1 MKRNLIKY
9 LFIGLTVLT
18 LTGCGS
24 IVDDSLADRDEYD
37 VEEDDDDEDEDDEEK
52 EDEDE
57 EVTEEKTSESKL
69 ILSRDMTSDIFY
81 VVDESGENIDQITR
95 KDLAENISAS
105 DSKLYR
111 VDAQEQYLQSAL
123 ACEGDGFFFF
133 KDSNYYDETGEYI
146 YLVYAVSADDH
157 KLYPIWEDRD
167 NHYIE
172 ACDYY
177 DGCLYVDYNLGYDY
191 DTDRTL
197 GVKEVCYE
205 YDPSS
210 DSFKEKESEYASVIE
225 EINSKG
231 IRILGSRCA
240 GWDNVD
246 SYTRDFKECGYVLAN
261 TGEGYA
267 VINEKGISLD
277 IPGTENVYISFY
289 APGYIF
295 YDDSNYDGNRATVYV
310 YDINA
315 GNEKAIASDVESTVF
330 LGRDGSKMYYLT
342 GSYEEYGITHNRIYA
357 YNTENG
363 ENNLVYETK
372 SVPGVGLAYPGAEG
386 FKVSND
392 RIYMVD
398 FEDGDLKWFSADVSD
413 GKAEFKD
420 IYCLEQH
427 VDLFDYGT
435 VTYAS
440 YSHACP
446 NCGTLLDLR
455 YAECFVLDDKY
466 SDHADTINAYMYE
479 NMITF
484 VDDNTLEA
492 EGYIGSECA
501 DHQANPTWYRVTDDW
516 TVSGVGIIDD
526 KYLTVNMGGY
536 WYGGGAHGYPSRNQ
550 YLFDLETGE
559 EKSIGDFYTGT
570 EKQFKELVAEKTR
583 DYYLSL
589 DPNSNPFYTDDED
602 IIYSDAYENVYLEDG
617 NIEYLEDG
625 IIYYYPPYLMG
636 PYAAGYIDI
645 FIPYSE
651 LLGRASL

>member
-1 MKRNLIKY
+1 MKRKLIKY
-9 LFIGLTVLT
+9 LFLGLTVLT
-18 LTGCGS
+18 LAGCGS

-37 VEEDDDDEDEDDEEK
+37 IEEDV

-57 EVTEEKTSESKL
+57 EDEDDGEVKPEEKSSEEKVL
-69 ILSRDMTSDIFY
+69 LSRDSTSEIFY
-81 VVDESGENIDQITR
+81 VVDESGENIDQYTR
-95 KDLAENISAS
+95 QELSENISAS
-105 DSKLYR
+105 DSRLYR
-111 VDAQEQYLQSAL
+111 VNAEEQYLQSAL

-133 KDSNYYDETGEYI
+133 KDSNYSDESGEYI
-146 YLVYAVSADDH
+146 YLVYAVSGDDH
-157 KLYPIWEDRD
+157 KLYPIWEDRE

-191 DTDRTL
+191 DSDKTL

-210 DSFKEKESEYASVIE
+210 DSFVEKESEYASVIE

-246 SYTRDFKECGYVLAN
+246 CYTRDFKECGYILGS
-261 TGEGYA
+261 TGSGYA

-277 IPGTENVYISFY
+277 IEGTENVYISFF
-289 APGYIF
+289 APGYLF
-295 YDDSNYDGNRATVYV
+295 YDDSNYDTGRANVYV
-310 YDINA
+310 YDIAA
-315 GNEKAIASDVESTVF
+315 GSAKTIASDVESTVF

-342 GSYEEYGITHNRIYA
+342 GSYEEYGIAHNRIYS

-363 ENNLVYETK
+363 ANDLVYEAK
-372 SVPGVGLAYPGAEG
+372 SVPGVSLAYPGAEG
-386 FKVSND
+386 FRVADD
-392 RIYMVD
+392 RIYMID
-398 FEDGDLKWFSADVSD
+398 FKDGDLKWFCADVSD
-413 GKAEFKD
+413 GNADFKD
-420 IYCLEQH
+420 ISCPEQH

-435 VTYAS
+435 VEYAS
-440 YSHACP
+440 YSYACP
-446 NCGTLLDLR
+446 KCGTILNQR

-466 SDHADTINAYMYE
+466 SENADVINQYMHE
-479 NMITF
+479 N
-484 VDDNTLEA
+484 LEA
-492 EGYIGSECA
+492 FVGDNFLESSDYYETECA

-516 TVSGVGIIDD
+516 NVSSVGFIDD
-526 KYLTVNMGGY
+526 KYLTVEMSGY

-550 YLFDLETGE
+550 YLFDIETGE

-570 EKQFKELVAEKTR
+570 EKDFKTLVAEKTR
-583 DYYLSL
+583 DYFLSL
-589 DPNSNPFYTDDED
+589 DQYENPFYTDDED
-602 IIYSDAYENVYLEDG
+602 IIYSDAYDNVYLDDG
-617 NIEYLEDG
+617 NIEYLYNG

-636 PYAAGYIDI
+636 PYATGYIDI

-651 LLGRASL
+651 LLGRANL

>member
-1 MKRNLIKY
+1 MKRKLIKY
-9 LFIGLTVLT
+9 LFLGLTVLT
-18 LTGCGS
+18 LAGCGS

-37 VEEDDDDEDEDDEEK
+37 VEEDDEDEDEDDE
-52 EDEDE
+52 DDG
-57 EVTEEKTSESKL
+57 EVKPEEKSSEEKVL
-69 ILSRDMTSDIFY
+69 LSRDSTSEIFY
-81 VVDESGENIDQITR
+81 VVDESGENIDQYTR

-111 VDAQEQYLQSAL
+111 VNAEEQYLQSAL

-133 KDSNYYDETGEYI
+133 KDSNYSDETGEYI

-157 KLYPIWEDRD
+157 KLYPIWEDRE

-177 DGCLYVDYNLGYDY
+177 DGRLYVDNNLGYDY
-191 DTDRTL
+191 DANVTL

-231 IRILGSRCA
+231 IRIIGSRCA

-246 SYTRDFKECGYVLAN
+246 CYTRDFKECGYILGS
-261 TGEGYA
+261 TGNGYS
-267 VINEKGISLD
+267 VINEKGISRD
-277 IPGTENVYISFY
+277 IEGTDNVYISFY
-289 APGYIF
+289 APGYLF
-295 YDDSNYDGNRATVYV
+295 YDDSNYDTYRANVYV
-310 YDINA
+310 YDIA
-315 GNEKAIASDVESTVF
+315 EGSAKTIASDVESTIF
-330 LGRDGSKMYYLT
+330 LGRDGSKMYYLV
-342 GSYEEYGITHNRIYA
+342 GSYEEYGIAHNRIYS
-357 YNTENG
+357 YDTENG
-363 ENNLVYETK
+363 ANELVYETR
-372 SVPGVGLAYPGAEG
+372 SVPGVSLAYPGAEG
-386 FKVSND
+386 FRVADDK
-392 RIYMVD
+392 IYVVD
-398 FEDGDLKWFSADVSD
+398 FKDGDLKWFCADVSD
-413 GKAEFKD
+413 GDADFND
-420 IYCLEQH
+420 ISCPEQH

-440 YSHACP
+440 YSYACP
-446 NCGTLLDLR
+446 NCGTVLNQR

-466 SDHADTINAYMYE
+466 SEKADVINEYMH
-479 NMITF
+479 
-484 VDDNTLEA
+484 DNLEA
-492 EGYIGSECA
+492 FVADNFLDSADYYETECEE
-501 DHQANPTWYRVTDDW
+501 HQANPTWYRVTDDW
-516 TVSGVGIIDD
+516 NVSCVGIIDD

-550 YLFDLETGE
+550 YLFDIETGE

-570 EKQFKELVAEKTR
+570 EKEFKTLVAEKTR
-583 DYYLSL
+583 DYFRSL
-589 DPNSNPFYTDDED
+589 DTYENPFYTDDED
-602 IIYSDAYENVYLEDG
+602 IIYSDAYENVYLNDG
-617 NIEYLEDG
+617 NIEYQNDG

>member
-1 MKRNLIKY
+1 MKRKLIKY
-9 LFIGLTVLT
+9 LFLGLTVLT
-18 LTGCGS
+18 LAGCGS

-37 VEEDDDDEDEDDEEK
+37 VEEDD

-57 EVTEEKTSESKL
+57 EDEDDGEVKPEEKSSEEKVL
-69 ILSRDMTSDIFY
+69 LSRDSTSEIFY
-81 VVDESGENIDQITR
+81 VVDESGENIDQYTR

-111 VDAQEQYLQSAL
+111 VNAEEQYLQSAL

-133 KDSNYYDETGEYI
+133 KDSNYSDETGEYI
-146 YLVYAVSADDH
+146 YLVYAVSSDDH
-157 KLYPIWEDRD
+157 KLYPIWEDRE

-191 DTDRTL
+191 DANVTL

-231 IRILGSRCA
+231 IRIIGSRCA

-246 SYTRDFKECGYVLAN
+246 CYTRDFKECGYILGS
-261 TGEGYA
+261 TGNGYS
-267 VINEKGISLD
+267 VINEKGISRD
-277 IPGTENVYISFY
+277 IEGTDNVYISFY
-289 APGYIF
+289 APGYLF
-295 YDDSNYDGNRATVYV
+295 YDDSNYDTYRANVYV
-310 YDINA
+310 YDIA
-315 GNEKAIASDVESTVF
+315 EGSAKTIASDVESTIF
-330 LGRDGSKMYYLT
+330 LGRDGSKMYYLV
-342 GSYEEYGITHNRIYA
+342 GSYEEYGIAHNRIYS
-357 YNTENG
+357 YDTENG
-363 ENNLVYETK
+363 ANELVYETR
-372 SVPGVGLAYPGAEG
+372 SVPGVSLAYPGAEG
-386 FKVSND
+386 FRVADDK
-392 RIYMVD
+392 IYVVD
-398 FEDGDLKWFSADVSD
+398 FKDGDLKWFCADVSD
-413 GKAEFKD
+413 GDADFKD
-420 IYCLEQH
+420 ISCPEQH

-440 YSHACP
+440 YSYACP
-446 NCGTLLDLR
+446 NCGTVLNQR

-466 SDHADTINAYMYE
+466 SEKADVINEYMH
-479 NMITF
+479 
-484 VDDNTLEA
+484 DNLEA
-492 EGYIGSECA
+492 FVADNFLDSADYYETECEE
-501 DHQANPTWYRVTDDW
+501 HQANPTWYRVTDDW
-516 TVSGVGIIDD
+516 NVSCVGIIDD

-550 YLFDLETGE
+550 YLFDIETGE

-570 EKQFKELVAEKTR
+570 EKEFKTLVAEKTR
-583 DYYLSL
+583 DYFRSL
-589 DPNSNPFYTDDED
+589 DTYENPFYTDDED
-602 IIYSDAYENVYLEDG
+602 IIYSDAYENVYLNDG
-617 NIEYLEDG
+617 NIEYQNDG

-651 LLGRASL
+651 LLGRAGL

>member
-1 MKRNLIKY
+1 MKRKLIKY
-9 LFIGLTVLT
+9 LFLGLTVLT
-18 LTGCGS
+18 LAGCGS

-37 VEEDDDDEDEDDEEK
+37 VEEDDEDEDEDDE
-52 EDEDE
+52 DDG
-57 EVTEEKTSESKL
+57 EVKPEEKSSEEKVL
-69 ILSRDMTSDIFY
+69 LSRDSTSEIFY
-81 VVDESGENIDQITR
+81 VVDESGENIDQYTR

-111 VDAQEQYLQSAL
+111 VNAEEQYLQSAL

-133 KDSNYYDETGEYI
+133 KDSNYSDETGEYI

-157 KLYPIWEDRD
+157 KLYPIWEDRE

-177 DGCLYVDYNLGYDY
+177 DGRLYVDYNLGYDY
-191 DTDRTL
+191 DANVTL

-231 IRILGSRCA
+231 IRIIGSRCA

-246 SYTRDFKECGYVLAN
+246 CYTRDFKECGYILGS
-261 TGEGYA
+261 TGNGYS
-267 VINEKGISLD
+267 VINEKGISQD
-277 IPGTENVYISFY
+277 IEGTDNVYISFY
-289 APGYIF
+289 APGYLF
-295 YDDSNYDGNRATVYV
+295 YDDSNYDTYRANVYV
-310 YDINA
+310 YDIA
-315 GNEKAIASDVESTVF
+315 EGSAKTIVSDVESTIF
-330 LGRDGSKMYYLT
+330 LGRDGSKMYYLV
-342 GSYEEYGITHNRIYA
+342 GSYEEYGIAHNRIYS
-357 YNTENG
+357 YDTENG
-363 ENNLVYETK
+363 ANELVYETR
-372 SVPGVGLAYPGAEG
+372 SVPGVSLAYPGAEG
-386 FKVSND
+386 FRVADDK
-392 RIYMVD
+392 IYVVD
-398 FEDGDLKWFSADVSD
+398 FKDGDLKWFCADVSD
-413 GKAEFKD
+413 GDADFKD
-420 IYCLEQH
+420 ISCPEQH

-440 YSHACP
+440 YSYACP
-446 NCGTLLDLR
+446 NCGTVLNQR

-466 SDHADTINAYMYE
+466 SEKADVINEYMH
-479 NMITF
+479 
-484 VDDNTLEA
+484 DNLEA
-492 EGYIGSECA
+492 FVADNFLDSADYYETECEE
-501 DHQANPTWYRVTDDW
+501 HQANPTWYRVTDDW
-516 TVSGVGIIDD
+516 NVSCVGIIDD

-550 YLFDLETGE
+550 YLFDIETGE

-570 EKQFKELVAEKTR
+570 EKEFKTLVAEKTR
-583 DYYLSL
+583 DYFRSL
-589 DPNSNPFYTDDED
+589 DTYENPFYTDDED
-602 IIYSDAYENVYLEDG
+602 IIYSDAYENVYLNDG
-617 NIEYLEDG
+617 NIEYQNDG